1 MRRLPTVTVGVE
13 VSPLY
18 PRGHYDSRMDITEL
32 ILDDHRELRRL
43 FAVLEE
49 IDATDVP
56 ALTAV
61 WARLHGLLDT
71 HAEAEERHFY
81 PRLMQIG
88 RGANDAPSAAD
99 ETKDAIE
106 DHNKIRDT
114 AAAVDRFEVGSQE
127 WFAAVG
133 KANQANSH
141 HMAEEERQGLTDFRR
156 RATLEERHA
165 LGVRF
170 IAFETKHLGG
180 VQAINKDADRYVEQ
194 HAPN

>member
-1 MRRLPTVTVGVE
+1 MRRLPTASDGFE
-13 VSPLY
+13 VSPLS
-18 PRGHYDSRMDITEL
+18 GDHHYDGPMDITEL

-43 FAVLEE
+43 FSLLEE
-49 IDATDVP
+49 VDAADVP
-56 ALTAV
+56 ALTAI

-114 AAAVDRFEVGSQE
+114 AAAVDRFEVGSKE

-133 KANQANSH
+133 KANEANSH

-170 IAFETKHLGG
+170 IAFETKHLDG
-180 VQAINKDADRYVEQ
+180 VQPVNKDADRYVRQ